1 MLALILLIFTVN
13 SEKYSPVILMQTIE
27 EEDNEEVTIKNNVM
41 LQKKAGEVEKDEEN
55 LEYQKE
61 YARNLNFSRR

>member
-13 SEKYSPVILMQTIE
+13 SEKYSPIILMQTIE